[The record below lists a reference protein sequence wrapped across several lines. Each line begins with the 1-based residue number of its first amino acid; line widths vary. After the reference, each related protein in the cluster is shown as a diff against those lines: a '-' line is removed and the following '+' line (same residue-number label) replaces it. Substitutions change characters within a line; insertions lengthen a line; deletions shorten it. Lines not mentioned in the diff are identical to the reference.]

1 MVVITGVTCRWQW
14 DGDFL
19 VAISTD
25 DGIVT
30 GIGAS
35 SSDPITSPVPM
46 HELPQARWL
55 FSDVSAKQCAG
66 KNAEEGRQSC
76 ILPTEV

>member
-1 MVVITGVTCRWQW
+1 MVVITGVTCRWQG

-55 FSDVSAKQCAG
+55 FSECETVCWQ
-66 KNAEEGRQSC
+66 ERRRRQAVVNSHD
-76 ILPTEV
+76 